1 MWFIFLILAL
11 WKPDTANSAGE
22 NVNGLEF
29 NVLCHIVNL
38 ANAEKIEDVKTNDL
52 ETKATKAWEEIDNIF
67 TVTANDSYYAE
78 GPAPP
83 PGATAADGSEKATR
97 LAAWVKKRQD
107 VENQNEEGSTT
118 AKRYVRKA
126 RSAMRLDTQHKLD
139 KLFITATKLH
149 GQIANTQSQIDTK
162 EQEIKKALRTALIG
176 GTRAGTGQKP
186 TADVQAFSDNY
197 ASGCGGNSGPGKS
210 LANDLV
216 CLCGAT
222 TSTDTTTLKM
232 CTNVPAAGGYSQNV
246 ASAANALTVCGKP
259 QPICAATAAT
269 EEATPETIS
278 AAITAFTST
287 LGQNQDRTTA
297 TNKGAYVFG
306 KGENNANECS
316 GGAGSQQSC
325 VNYHAVITTGQ
336 AKPLTTAIA

>member
-11 WKPDTANSAGE
+11 WKPDTANAAGE

-52 ETKATKAWEEIDNIF
+52 EAQATKAWEEIDNIF
-67 TVTANDSYYAE
+67 TVTANDTYYAE
-78 GPAPP
+78 GST
-83 PGATAADGSEKATR
+83 ATQNGTPEESNAKKAR
-97 LAAWVKKRQD
+97 VEAWVKKRQD
-107 VENQNEEGSTT
+107 VENQNKEGSTT
-118 AKRYVRKA
+118 AKRYVRKS

-139 KLFITATKLH
+139 KLFITASKLQ
-149 GQIANTQSQIDTK
+149 GQIASTQSQIYAK

-176 GTRAGTGQKP
+176 GTRAGTGAKP
-186 TADVQAFSDNY
+186 AADTQAF
-197 ASGCGGNSGPGKS
+197 GNAYTTSCAGNAGPGKS

-222 TSTDTTTLKM
+222 TSTGARTLKM
-232 CTNVPAAGGYSQNV
+232 CTSATAAGGYTQDIG
-246 ASAANALTVCGKP
+246 SAANALTVYGKP
-259 QPICAATAAT
+259 QPICAKTAAT
-269 EEATPETIS
+269 EDATPE
-278 AAITAFTST
+278 AITEAIAAFTGA
-287 LGQNQDRTTA
+287 LGRHTGLTTA

-306 KGENNANECS
+306 KGEDNAAECT

-325 VNYHAVITTGQ
+325 VNYHGVITKAQ
-336 AKPLTTAIA
+336 EKR